1 MPYLRDTSRQ
11 MYLTDLSRGKTSR
24 DQGHYAQVPYSSLA
38 TSLHSGDLLF
48 IWRNEAGD
56 DYLADHSQEAQVGE
70 TLVSRHRKHQP
81 QLAVVI
87 GMEHMRG
94 GPGGGHPLILTATL
108 DPHALKQG
116 VRRLALRSLLGCG
129 RTANLRGI
137 TVRRLYGAEEMVDEQ
152 AKAFADGKRAA
163 AAEAEETAKVLRN
176 AKAVAAFGKG
186 EVEGGP
192 GGFRKRS
199 LWAKYR
205 TQIAPSMAAD
215 DELPLLDRQE
225 DDEDEEEEEDGDAY
239 ARSEMAR
246 RLQARRRGQM
256 SRRSSVP
263 EIEARRTAA
272 IRMQAGGRGG
282 MARREGR
289 RQSDAAATVQARVRG
304 KRTRAQ
310 GLLDGITGRP
320 RQSEVEIPSGPRYG
334 FAQPIV
340 VQGCLGGVGVGVD
353 DNNIITALRPGH
365 PAHACGLME
374 LGDRVISIDGV
385 RLAYKGQ
392 VWKLAQVMKR
402 SSMHIFGVE
411 RRLWEEDEDGNRIPD
426 EDEGPETRGVFQ
438 SDVVEPAAVAVADND
453 DDQPMGSSLAEPGI
467 TWQGVAIEI
476 TVQVPDK
483 VNAGQRFQFVCPD
496 QAAVLL
502 RCPTPYPHQGRF
514 AWRWHGPGAPVPI
527 DVQARPS
534 LTLTHTQP

>member
-1 MPYLRDTSRQ
+1 M
-11 MYLTDLSRGKTSR
+11 
-24 DQGHYAQVPYSSLA
+24 
-38 TSLHSGDLLF
+38 
-48 IWRNEAGD
+48 
-56 DYLADHSQEAQVGE
+56 
-70 TLVSRHRKHQP
+70 
-81 QLAVVI
+81 
-87 GMEHMRG
+87 
-94 GPGGGHPLILTATL
+94 
-108 DPHALKQG
+108 
-116 VRRLALRSLLGCG
+116 
-129 RTANLRGI
+129 
-137 TVRRLYGAEEMVDEQ
+137 
-152 AKAFADGKRAA
+152 
-163 AAEAEETAKVLRN
+163 
-176 AKAVAAFGKG
+176 
-186 EVEGGP
+186 
-192 GGFRKRS
+192 
-199 LWAKYR
+199 
-205 TQIAPSMAAD
+205 
-215 DELPLLDRQE
+215 
-225 DDEDEEEEEDGDAY
+225 
-239 ARSEMAR
+239 
-246 RLQARRRGQM
+246 
-256 SRRSSVP
+256 
-263 EIEARRTAA
+263 
-272 IRMQAGGRGG
+272 
-282 MARREGR
+282 
-289 RQSDAAATVQARVRG
+289 RG

-426 EDEGPETRGVFQ
+426 EDEEPETRGVFQ
-438 SDVVEPAAVAVADND
+438 SDVVEPAAVAVADDD

-527 DVQARPS
+527 DVQAPAGVNAGDVLAVLLPDGRRLPVTCPRPFPPKGIFTVTPPPAHRCQAGLNLRLRLS
-534 LTLTHTQP
+534 LSLSPILSLSLCIPLTLPLTVQGVGRDALGATAQDAADAAAVWDGARRQEPRHGRGQQLAGRSAPTNPYPYPYP